1 MILYLSGRG
10 NGKNVKQLYLNYINQ
25 VLKEHP
31 EAESSVKYM
40 FDVLNDI
47 PENCPINEEL
57 YEYQVLSVICENL
70 NNLFY
75 RDPRK

>member
-40 FDVLNDI
+40 FDALNDI
-47 PENCPINEEL
+47 PEDCPINEEL

-75 RDPRK
+75 RDSRE